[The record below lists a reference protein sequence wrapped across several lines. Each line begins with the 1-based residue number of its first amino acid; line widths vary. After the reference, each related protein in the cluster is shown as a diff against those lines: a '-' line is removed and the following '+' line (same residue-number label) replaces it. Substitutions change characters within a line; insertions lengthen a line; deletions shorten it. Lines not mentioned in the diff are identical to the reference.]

1 MTKIALT
8 AAALLIAANAAFASS
23 DKFGSNNAS
32 QTPVASTDKTITTS
46 IEKSDAIVRKPV
58 LQGSN
63 RDLFGN
69 R

>member
-1 MTKIALT
+1 MTRIALT
-8 AAALLIAANAAFASS
+8 AAALPIAANAAFASS

-32 QTPVASTDKTITTS
+32 QAPVASKDKTITTS
-46 IEKSDAIVRKPV
+46 IEKSNAIIRKPV
-58 LQGSN
+58 VQGSN